1 MQKSYYILEA
11 SKSATKS
18 LVPVASHGAIVIY
31 RGKIVGR
38 GFNKFCVP
46 SVNRV
51 NPWSIH
57 AEVDAIHDALRKIPK
72 DYLRKSI
79 LVVVRVNKDGETMN
93 SYPCE
98 NCRNYISQMGIR
110 IAYYS

>member
-1 MQKSYYILEA
+1 MQKYYINEA
-11 SKSATKS
+11 IKLAEKS
-18 LVPVASHGAIVIY
+18 LVPIAAHGAIVIY
-31 RGKIVGR
+31 RGKIIGR

-51 NPWSIH
+51 NIWAIH
-57 AEVDAIHDALRKIPK
+57 AEVDAINDALRKIHRSH
-72 DYLRKSI
+72 LRNSI
-79 LVVVRVNKDGETMN
+79 LFVVRVNNSRECLL

-98 NCRNYISQMGIR
+98 NCRNYISQVGIR